1 MLESEAIVVNIE
13 NGVTFVQAQAGGSCG
28 GESCTTQ
35 GCSTAI
41 LTQMFS
47 QKPKTTQVANPILA
61 QVGERVVVGLA
72 EGAFLKTALA
82 VYLLPLC
89 ALFAGAALG
98 LLFAAGQSEARDLYA
113 GLGGLLGL
121 AISALALKLWAA
133 KISPGGAQPTILRRL

>member
-13 NGVTFVQAQAGGSCG
+13 NGVTFVQAQAGGNCG
-28 GESCTTQ
+28 GESCATQ

-72 EGAFLKTALA
+72 EGLFLKTALA

-98 LLFAAGQSEARDLYA
+98 LFAAGQSETRDLYA